1 LSKLKETV
9 DWEKFADA
17 HELDDYLGP
26 EELTEL
32 EVMTLERLSLSKE
45 LEELAERMQKSLDRV
60 RYYGE
65 SIDADEFE
73 FLHREVL
80 RLRKNFG

>member
-1 LSKLKETV
+1 MKETV

-17 HELDDYLGP
+17 HELDDYLHP
-26 EELTEL
+26 DDLSEV
-32 EVMTLERLSLSKE
+32 EVMALERLSLGKE
-45 LEELAERMQKSLDRV
+45 LEELAERILRRLDRMK
-60 RYYGE
+60 YYGE
-65 SIDADEFE
+65 ALDYDEFE